1 MRVSNN
7 VVIFALIGLAV
18 VSVDFYLAHQQS
30 DTPSHCQQIA
40 DNDSVFA
47 LTNMASIASQGSLNS
62 SLSQSS
68 MKNDAVNLK
77 STQLSNY
84 SQCITQSDNSVS
96 WMDWVFSWHDS
107 PTFHYLDLLELLTSS
122 GDSHGHAGQSSPIK
136 S

>member
-1 MRVSNN
+1 
-7 VVIFALIGLAV
+7 
-18 VSVDFYLAHQQS
+18 
-30 DTPSHCQQIA
+30 
-40 DNDSVFA
+40 
-47 LTNMASIASQGSLNS
+47 MASIASQGSLNS

-96 WMDWVFSWHDS
+96 WVDWVFSWHDS

-122 GDSHGHAGQSSPIK
+122 GDSHGNAGQSSPIK